1 MALGTPLEIFLAKKS
16 LHGLFLMVD
25 IATLEFLKA
34 NAHKSLEPLLEKKP
48 PRQDSPHS
56 GSDYFLIF

>member
-25 IATLEFLKA
+25 IATLEFSGVDSVNFGSGAPLKVQ
-34 NAHKSLEPLLEKKP
+34 NLN
-48 PRQDSPHS
+48 
-56 GSDYFLIF
+56 F